1 MPEGDWKTVCL
12 DHSQAAAANMQPLI
26 TAAMPYPSGLRS
38 IGAAADAM
46 LPVESK
52 GLPPPDPSLLLLWPL
67 LLPRTLVVVADAACV
82 GELEVSTRSDV
93 TVPVIEGSVLV
104 AALRTR
110 ELAVVVP
117 SSMMLWVAEE
127 EVRLELEVVIA
138 TKAVVVEMSV
148 GVVEDTGLV
157 ELETGVVLVTSSV
170 VDAASVLAGG
180 VLLGAWLVVLG
191 AMLVEGSADDSMAFA
206 FGHMACGPPSCV
218 NANSTLWP
226 MLELPHASLMF
237 AVMACRAV
245 TQPRLHFLFVKS
257 EGWHA

>member
-1 MPEGDWKTVCL
+1 
-12 DHSQAAAANMQPLI
+12 MQPLI

-93 TVPVIEGSVLV
+93 TVL
-104 AALRTR
+104 AAELRAR

-117 SSMMLWVAEE
+117 SSIMLCVAEE
-127 EVRLELEVVIA
+127 EGWLELEVVIA
-138 TKAVVVEMSV
+138 TKAVVVEISV
-148 GVVEDTGLV
+148 GVVEDTGVV
-157 ELETGVVLVTSSV
+157 ELETSAEVVLATSSV

-257 EGWHA
+257 EGWHAGMLCV

>member
-1 MPEGDWKTVCL
+1 MKWLKARR
-12 DHSQAAAANMQPLI
+12 QAAAANMQPLI
-26 TAAMPYPSGLRS
+26 IAAMPYPSGLRS

-93 TVPVIEGSVLV
+93 TVL
-104 AALRTR
+104 AAELRAR

-117 SSMMLWVAEE
+117 SSMMLCVDEK

-138 TKAVVVEMSV
+138 TKAVVVEISV

-157 ELETGVVLVTSSV
+157 ELETGALLVTSSV

-191 AMLVEGSADDSMAFA
+191 AMLVEESADDSMAFA
-206 FGHMACGPPSCV
+206 FGQMACGPPSCV

-226 MLELPHASLMF
+226 MLELPHSSLMF
-237 AVMACRAV
+237 AVMA
-245 TQPRLHFLFVKS
+245 
-257 EGWHA
+257 